1 MVLMAHSISAQEK
14 TQPKFGVRV
23 ELVSL
28 DAEVLDKQGNPV
40 TDLKMED
47 FDIQENGKAMEITH
61 FARLKDR
68 PVTLAIVLDNV
79 LPREQLRVAR
89 EYVMQLIHLLARDDE
104 ICLYTFDV
112 EDAYLEQDF
121 TTDRFTLVEALQN
134 IDVAP
139 GGLKAFWKKLYG
151 ATPRTGLGIDRA
163 LQNLK
168 QGQKEKRAV
177 LVVSNRFKGLG
188 PATVEHVQESGY
200 TLLTLAFETKTSG
213 MPVLGGPLPSL
224 DKFFILGVDLD
235 QIFSKKAVTE
245 QSGGRKFSVSVEDIG
260 GVCKSIAYALKNHY
274 SLGYPTQVAGTGRQK
289 SRKVEVLVPGK
300 NYRVHARRSYTPSR

>member
-1 MVLMAHSISAQEK
+1 MITPSGDRRRRGLSFGVCALVLMAHSISAQEK

-28 DAEVLDKQGNPV
+28 DAEVLDKQGNPI

-47 FDIQENGKAMEITH
+47 FAIQENGKAMEITH

-89 EYVMQLIHLLARDDE
+89 EYVMQLIHLLARVDE

-121 TTDRFTLVEALQN
+121 TTDRLPLIEALQN

-139 GGLKAFWKKLYG
+139 GGLKGFWKKLYG
-151 ATPRTGLGIDRA
+151 ATPRT
-163 LQNLK
+163 
-168 QGQKEKRAV
+168 
-177 LVVSNRFKGLG
+177 
-188 PATVEHVQESGY
+188 
-200 TLLTLAFETKTSG
+200 
-213 MPVLGGPLPSL
+213 
-224 DKFFILGVDLD
+224 
-235 QIFSKKAVTE
+235 
-245 QSGGRKFSVSVEDIG
+245 
-260 GVCKSIAYALKNHY
+260 
-274 SLGYPTQVAGTGRQK
+274 
-289 SRKVEVLVPGK
+289 
-300 NYRVHARRSYTPSR
+300 